1 MATTLWYLWQ
11 RGKLSQF
18 YNDMNEIEQ
27 RRPSTFMQ
35 NAICSLF
42 YLIYRKKL
50 NSPLDFVSYNF
61 LFVQVANEKKSKRAR
76 YKIAIVMGKSAV
88 LNDMFPGD
96 QRRTIEMLIQY
107 EMK

>member
-1 MATTLWYLWQ
+1 MPKA
-11 RGKLSQF
+11 S
-18 YNDMNEIEQ
+18 DMM
-27 RRPSTFMQ
+27 SK
-35 NAICSLF
+35 
-42 YLIYRKKL
+42 IYCKW
-50 NSPLDFVSYNF
+50 NY
-61 LFVQVANEKKSKRAR
+61 SKRAR